1 MTASQ
6 LMYLTELSRA
16 SMSPSVKESAKNLL
30 TALKSNADDI
40 LADPSKR
47 KAALGVAGLTAGV
60 GAVNGI
66 TDNDSDDGSWR
77 ASRGGH
83 RGPYKVEY
91 Y

>member
-30 TALKSNADDI
+30 AALKINADDI
-40 LADPSKR
+40 IANPIKR
-47 KAALGVAGLTAGV
+47 KNALRAAGLTAGV
-60 GAVNGI
+60 GAIGVANN
-66 TDNDSDDGSWR
+66 DNDEDDGWR
-77 ASRGGH
+77 APRGGH